1 MSVSPSEFISASE
14 ASEMSSVFQTL
25 AESGKSVTRLPR
37 KEFDR
42 RQIVAAFQEA
52 FDLIGGVPRLA
63 IWAHHNP
70 TEFYKLYGKLIPAS
84 SHLELAGQV
93 QHIIRPA
100 LSPSPLDLVGVSH
113 APYSLPPPGIPE
125 PVPEGALPEN

>member
-1 MSVSPSEFISASE
+1 MIAVPKDEALTQFISKE
-14 ASEMSSVFQTL
+14 EFQDMGTTFQSL
-25 AESGKSVTRLPR
+25 SDSGKSVTRLPR

-70 TEFYKLYGKLIPAS
+70 TEFYKLYGKLIPSS

-93 QHIIRPA
+93 EHIIRPA
-100 LSPSPLDLVGVSH
+100 LAPSPLDGDSYADPQHREKPAL
-113 APYSLPPPGIPE
+113 
-125 PVPEGALPEN
+125 PVPD